1 MCHSSEGDYI
11 IRGGGSRSKI
21 ALRDYRLT
29 TAYIK
34 SLLEAGDTDKA
45 NYLQSKLNAR
55 LNNYEMAQT
64 GIDMRGL
71 LYEPFRNDE
80 HLKKAAP
87 AMAKAFSEIDEFLD
101 GKETISNLKKA
112 YDEAVAEAEQKFL
125 DTKKVLDTQMESG
138 SDKGQYRIK
147 MNEANELRKSEIKD
161 AQNGWQQMEWL
172 GFHFENLM
180 KKSLDNTVIQN
191 DGPRFG
197 SSTIDSWIHVDGV
210 KKPVDLKFHSMN
222 NRQGRAQVKVPLND
236 AEAVEACIA
245 EYGVYYLLV
254 AKADCEYD
262 SDGSFKKWR
271 ENIQGG
277 PSKVSLENIALKRSS
292 RVRKT
297 GARIREFSIYAITA
311 ENLPMLSNFKQGK
324 QHSGAERKRKYIL
337 NFGVGGITPIVKFS
351 TSYGVQ
357 RKNELDKA
365 KQNAA

>member
-1 MCHSSEGDYI
+1 MCYTAGSGD
-11 IRGGGSRSKI
+11 IRGGVSRSKI
-21 ALRDYRLT
+21 AVRDYRIT
-29 TAYIK
+29 SAYIK

-45 NYLQSKLNAR
+45 RYLQSQLTAR
-55 LNNYEMAQT
+55 INSHEMLRSGA
-64 GIDMRGL
+64 DMRGL
-71 LYEPFRNDE
+71 VYEPFRNDE

-87 AMAKAFSEIDEFLD
+87 ALAKAFSEIDEFLD

-112 YDEAVAEAEQKFL
+112 YDEAVSAAENKYLA
-125 DTKKVLDTQMESG
+125 TKKILDTQMESG
-138 SDKGQYRIK
+138 LDKGQYRIQ
-147 MNEANELRKSEIKD
+147 MNEAHELRKQEIKD

-180 KKSLDNTVIQN
+180 KKSLGNTVIQD

-197 SSTIDSWIHVDGV
+197 SSTIDSWICVDGA
-210 KKPVDLKFHSMN
+210 KKPVDLKFHSMD
-222 NRQGRAQVKVPLND
+222 NRRGRAQVKVPLND
-236 AEAVEACIA
+236 ADAVEACIA

-254 AKADCEYD
+254 AKADCDYD
-262 SDGSFKKWR
+262 NDGSFKKWR
-271 ENIQGG
+271 ETIQGG

-337 NFGVGGITPIVKFS
+337 NFGVGGITPIVKF
-351 TSYGVQ
+351 TTPYGVK
-357 RKNELDKA
+357 RKAELAMA
-365 KQNAA
+365 KKNAA

>member
-1 MCHSSEGDYI
+1 MCYSSRADN
-11 IRGGGSRSKI
+11 IRGGVSRSKPNV
-21 ALRDYRLT
+21 RDYRFT
-29 TAYIK
+29 PAYIK
-34 SLLEAGDTDKA
+34 SLLDDGDADKA
-45 NYLQSKLNAR
+45 RYWQSQRDARVNA
-55 LNNYEMAQT
+55 YEMVRSGA
-64 GIDMRGL
+64 DMRGL

-80 HLKKAAP
+80 YLKKAAP
-87 AMAKAFSEIDEFLD
+87 DMAKAFSEIANFLD
-101 GKETISNLKKA
+101 GKETISMLKKA
-112 YDEAVAEAEQKFL
+112 YDEAVAGAEKKYF
-125 DTKKVLDTQMESG
+125 DTKKILDTQMESG
-138 SDKGQYRIK
+138 LDNGQYRIQ

-180 KKSLDNTVIQN
+180 KKSADNTVIKD
-191 DGPRFG
+191 DGPRYG
-197 SSTIDSWIHVDGV
+197 SSTIDSWINVDGA

-222 NRQGRAQVKVPLND
+222 NRQGRPQVTVPLND

-245 EYGVYYLLV
+245 EHGVYYLLV

-262 SDGSFKKWR
+262 SNGSFKKWR
-271 ENIQGG
+271 EEIQGG
-277 PSKVSLENIALKRSS
+277 PSKVSLENIALKRTS

-351 TSYGVQ
+351 TSYGVERRNELAKA
-357 RKNELDKA
+357 RKN
-365 KQNAA
+365 AA